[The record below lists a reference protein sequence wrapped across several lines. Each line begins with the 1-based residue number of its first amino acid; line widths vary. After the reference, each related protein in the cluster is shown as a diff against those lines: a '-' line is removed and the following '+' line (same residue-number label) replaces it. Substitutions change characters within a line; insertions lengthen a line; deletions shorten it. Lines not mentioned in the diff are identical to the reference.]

1 MEKRRKKK
9 KKEKKKKKK
18 KKKKDDDDE
27 EQYQC
32 ISDFTIP
39 RGPETK
45 TKLVSTSKY
54 GGSDRRAVAVADSNE
69 FVVVGNEGGEVI
81 VYNGATGR
89 QVRKRI
95 FIFKLLK
102 NHTSL

>member
-1 MEKRRKKK
+1 MSVW
-9 KKEKKKKKK
+9 KKEEKKKK
-18 KKKKDDDDE
+18 KKKKDDEE

-45 TKLVSTSKY
+45 TKLASTSKY
-54 GGSDRRAVAVADSNE
+54 GGSDRRAVAVATSNE
-69 FVVVGNEGGEVI
+69 FVVIGNEGGEVI

-89 QVRKRI
+89 QVRKRN
-95 FIFKLLK
+95 FLKLLI
-102 NHTSL
+102 